1 MAYRVTMPQM
11 GYDMTEGT
19 INRWLVEEGAQVER
33 GDVIASIAT
42 EKADIDIEAY
52 ASGVMR
58 KILAQPGARVPVG
71 GEIAIIAEPDE
82 DIGQIDSSPGPAPS
96 EVAPA
101 ADEPEVAP
109 AADQPEVAPA
119 ADQPKA
125 APTADEPK
133 AAPAGPA
140 PQASEP
146 VPLPDWTHHLGS
158 GGAGPDEGAGGGR
171 VKASPLARRRARELG
186 IDISRVRGNG
196 PQGRVTAEDVEAVAR
211 SGGVAVVASAPAG
224 SMAVADPTDPSQAVK
239 VSRMREAIARRMSE
253 ANSTIP
259 HFYLS
264 TRVDM
269 DRLVRLRQE
278 LNELGDPG
286 VPRFSVTDFIVRAM
300 ALTLQRYPQ
309 LNAAFV
315 GGELRQFFSSNIA
328 LAVAV
333 PDGLVAPT
341 LRACESLSFAE
352 LARRAHDLAQ
362 RAKANRLRPEEMA
375 GAHTAISNLGMF
387 GVSQFAAIV
396 TPGQGSVL
404 AVGEV
409 SEQPVVR
416 DGELAIGRVMEMTLS
431 IDHRV
436 TDGAQGAEALGYLRW
451 CLEHPAACLI

>member
-19 INRWLVEEGAQVER
+19 INKWLVSEGQHVER

-52 ASGVMR
+52 GTGVMR
-58 KILAQPGARVPVG
+58 KIVAQPGAKIPVG
-71 GEIAIIAEPDE
+71 GLIAVIADAEE
-82 DIGQIDSSPGPAPS
+82 DIAGIESEAGTAPPPPPPVEPETHAAVEVSSAS
-96 EVAPA
+96 EEMTVPA
-101 ADEPEVAP
+101 AGGSA
-109 AADQPEVAPA
+109 
-119 ADQPKA
+119 
-125 APTADEPK
+125 T
-133 AAPAGPA
+133 
-140 PQASEP
+140 
-146 VPLPDWTHHLGS
+146 PLPDWTHHLAS
-158 GGAGPDEGAGGGR
+158 DDLVPDDREPAR

-186 IDISRVRGNG
+186 IQIGMVKGTG
-196 PQGRVTAEDVEAVAR
+196 PDGRITAEDVEAVAR
-211 SGGVAVVASAPAG
+211 SGGVAAAASAPPG
-224 SMAVADPTDPSQAVK
+224 STATLDPTDPSELVK
-239 VSRMREAIARRMSE
+239 VSRMREAIARRMAE

-264 TRVDM
+264 SQADM
-269 DRLVRLRQE
+269 DQLVKLRRE
-278 LNELGDPG
+278 LNDLGDSG
-286 VPRFSVTDFIVRAM
+286 LPRFSVTDFIVRAM

-309 LNAAFV
+309 LNSAYV
-315 GGELRQFFSSNIA
+315 GGGLRRFFSSNIA

-341 LRACESLSFAE
+341 LRSCESLSFSE
-352 LARRAHDLAQ
+352 LARRTHDLAE
-362 RAKANRLRPEEMA
+362 RAKSNRLRPEEMA

-387 GVSQFAAIV
+387 GISQFAAII

-409 SEQPVVR
+409 REQPVVR
-416 DGELAIGRVMEMTLS
+416 DGVLTVGRMMEMTLA

-451 CLEHPAACLI
+451 CLEHPTVCLV

>member
-33 GDVIASIAT
+33 GDIIASIAT

-58 KILAQPGARVPVG
+58 KILAPPGARVPVG
-71 GEIAIIAEPDE
+71 GEIAIIAEADE
-82 DIGQIDSSPGPAPS
+82 DIGQIESSPAPPPAQAPAPASAQAVEPDPGES

-101 ADEPEVAP
+101 VAAEPEA
-109 AADQPEVAPA
+109 E
-119 ADQPKA
+119 
-125 APTADEPK
+125 E
-133 AAPAGPA
+133 
-140 PQASEP
+140 S

-158 GGAGPDEGAGGGR
+158 GAAGAEEGAGGAR

-186 IDISRVRGNG
+186 IDITKVRGNG
-196 PQGRVTAEDVEAVAR
+196 PQGRITAEDVEAVAR

-224 SMAVADPTDPSQAVK
+224 SLAMADPTDPSQVVK
-239 VSRMREAIARRMSE
+239 VSRMREAIARRMAE

-259 HFYLS
+259 HFYL
-264 TRVDM
+264 TTKVDM

-352 LARRAHDLAQ
+352 LARRTHDLAQ

-409 SEQPVVR
+409 LEQPVVR
-416 DGELAIGRVMEMTLS
+416 AGELTVGRVMEMTLS

-451 CLEHPAACLI
+451 CLEHPAACLV

>member
-19 INRWLVEEGAQVER
+19 INRWRVEEGSRVER

-58 KILAQPGARVPVG
+58 KIIAQPGAKVPVG
-71 GEIAIIAEPDE
+71 GEIAIIAEADE
-82 DIGQIDSSPGPAPS
+82 DISQELAAPQGAAPEAPEPAPATAPLAES
-96 EVAPA
+96 GSPAPA
-101 ADEPEVAP
+101 EQVPASPVPAP
-109 AADQPEVAPA
+109 AE
-119 ADQPKA
+119 
-125 APTADEPK
+125 
-133 AAPAGPA
+133 
-140 PQASEP
+140 S
-146 VPLPDWTHHLGS
+146 VPLPDWTQHLS
-158 GGAGPDEGAGGGR
+158 PAETAGAEPEAGVR

-186 IDISRVRGNG
+186 IDLSRVRGNG
-196 PQGRVTAEDVEAVAR
+196 PEGRITAEDVEAVAR
-211 SGGVAVVASAPAG
+211 SGGVAVVASAPPG
-224 SMAVADPTDPSQAVK
+224 SLAMADPTDPSQVVK

-264 TRVDM
+264 TKVDM

-278 LNELGDPG
+278 LNALNDPG
-286 VPRFSVTDFIVRAM
+286 TPRFSVTDFIIRAM

-309 LNAAFV
+309 LNAAYI

-352 LARRAHDLAQ
+352 LARRAHDLAE
-362 RAKANRLRPEEMA
+362 RAKSNRLRPEEMA

-409 SEQPVVR
+409 TEQPVVH
-416 DGELAIGRVMEMTLS
+416 DGELAVGRVMEMTLS

-451 CLEHPAACLI
+451 CLEHPTACLI